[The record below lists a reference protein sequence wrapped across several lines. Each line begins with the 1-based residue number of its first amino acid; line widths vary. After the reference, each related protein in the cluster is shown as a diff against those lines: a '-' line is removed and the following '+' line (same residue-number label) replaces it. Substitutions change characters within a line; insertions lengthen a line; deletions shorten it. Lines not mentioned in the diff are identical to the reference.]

1 VRAVLCHRLGPLDE
15 LTVEDLP
22 TPEPGPG
29 QVRLAVGAAGAS
41 YVDGLRVAGRYQFPL
56 PPPYVPGGEAA
67 GTVDAVGDGVEG
79 WAVGDRA
86 LAVLPSGGFAD
97 TVVAKPHQLIRLPD
111 GVDVAVGASF
121 YQVYGTAWFA
131 LTRRTTVR
139 PGETMLVTGAG
150 GGVGLA
156 AIDVARHLGARPIAV
171 ASSAEKRA
179 LAASMGAV
187 ATIDPTTEDVKA
199 RARELTDGRGV
210 DLVYDVVGGEL
221 SEQCL
226 RAMAFDGRFLIVGF
240 TAGIGRVPLNLVL
253 LNNRTAVGVEWG
265 GWVQRHAAANREMIA
280 EVVDAIARGEL
291 HPVTP
296 TRRPLADAGAVL
308 SDLLER
314 RAVGKIVLV
323 P

>member
-1 VRAVLCHRLGPLDE
+1 MRAVICHQLGS
-15 LTVEDLP
+15 VADLVLEERP

-29 QVRLAVGAAGAS
+29 QVRIAVGAAGAS
-41 YVDGLRVAGRYQFPL
+41 YVDGLRVAGRYQFPMT
-56 PPPYVPGGEAA
+56 PPYVPGGEAA
-67 GTVDAVGDGVEG
+67 GTIDAIGEGVDG
-79 WAVGDRA
+79 WAIGDRVF
-86 LAVLPSGGFAD
+86 AVVASGAFAD
-97 TVVAKPHQLIRLPD
+97 TLLAKPHQLIRLPD
-111 GVDVAVGASF
+111 SVDIAVGASF

-131 LTRRTTVR
+131 LTRRTEVR

-156 AIDVARHLGARPIAV
+156 AIDVARHLGARVIAI
-171 ASSAEKRA
+171 ASSPEKRA
-179 LAASMGAV
+179 LALSMGAEV
-187 ATIDPTTEDVKA
+187 ALDPADDDVKA
-199 RARELTDGRGV
+199 RARELTDGKGV

-265 GWVQRHAAANREMIA
+265 GWVQRNAAANREMMA
-280 EVVDAIARGEL
+280 EVVDAIASGAL
-291 HPVTP
+291 QPVAP
-296 TRRPLADAGAVL
+296 TQRPLSEAGAVL
-308 SDLLER
+308 GDLLER
-314 RAVGKIVLV
+314 RAVGKLVLV